1 MKTFPEW
8 FTRNRL
14 LNRGYRYIAH
24 LFPPILFWLYGKRV
38 TNLKRLGSD
47 YGGWY
52 VPVTE
57 LNSDSIIY
65 SVGIGVD
72 VTFDEAVIAATGC
85 HVFGFDPTPFAIE
98 FIATR
103 EASPSFKQRFRF
115 EPIGLWD
122 SETVLT
128 FFAPRTRGWV
138 GSFSALNLQG
148 TQEEDSIRAPVE
160 RLSHLMKR
168 LGHQRLDVLKMD
180 IEGAEYRT
188 IDDIISQRL
197 DICWL
202 CIEFDQPVP
211 IWTTIS
217 ALRKLRAAGYQLC
230 SIEKWNFV
238 FHRIGDHTLM

>member
-8 FTRNRL
+8 FTRNRV
-14 LNRGYRYIAH
+14 LNRGYRYIAD
-24 LFPPILFWLYGKRV
+24 LFPSLLFWMFGEKTTAL
-38 TNLKRLGSD
+38 TRLGSG
-47 YGGWY
+47 YGGWH
-52 VPVTE
+52 VPVAE
-57 LNSDSIIY
+57 LNKDSIIY
-65 SVGIGVD
+65 SAGIGVD

-85 HVFGFDPTPFAIE
+85 QVFGFDPTPFAIE

-103 EASPSFKQRFRF
+103 EASAAFKQRFSF
-115 EPIGLWD
+115 SPVGLWD

-148 TQEEDSIRAPVE
+148 TGDQDAVRAPVE
-160 RLSHLMKR
+160 RLSQIMKR
-168 LGHQRLDVLKMD
+168 LGHKRLDVLKMD

-188 IDDIISQRL
+188 IDNLISQRL
-197 DICWL
+197 DIRWL

-217 ALRKLRAAGYQLC
+217 AIRALRTAGYQLC
-230 SIEKWNFV
+230 NVEKWNFV
-238 FHRIGDHTLM
+238 FRRVGAHVSA